1 MPQYVVDASV
11 AAKWYFEE
19 EHSAEAARLLAEDD
33 FELLAPDFIR
43 LEVAAV
49 AWKRVIRNEIT
60 PEKAEEIVGEVAKV
74 PIDLVPTVD
83 LVASALHTALQ
94 VRRSVYDSVYLTYA
108 VQAGALLLTGD
119 RKFYDAIKA
128 GELAA
133 HIAWIGDLAQ

>member
-1 MPQYVVDASV
+1 MPRYVVDASV

-19 EHSAEAARLLAEDD
+19 EHSTEAARLLAQDD
-33 FELLAPDFIR
+33 VELLAPDFIR
-43 LEVAAV
+43 IEVAAV

-60 PEKAEEIVGEVAKV
+60 AEKAEEIVDELGRV

-83 LVASALHTALQ
+83 LVAAALQTALR

-108 VQAGALLLTGD
+108 VQAGAALLTGD
-119 RKFYDAIKA
+119 RKLYDAIKA

>member
-19 EHSAEAARLLAEDD
+19 EHSAEAARLLTDD
-33 FELLAPDFIR
+33 DVELLAPDFIR

-60 PEKAEEIVGEVAKV
+60 PAKAEEIAGELARA
-74 PIDLVPTVD
+74 PIDLAPSVD
-83 LVASALHTALQ
+83 LVAATLHTALP

-128 GELAA
+128 GELAP

>member
-19 EHSAEAARLLAEDD
+19 EHSAEAARLLAEDE
-33 FELLAPDFIR
+33 F
-43 LEVAAV
+43 
-49 AWKRVIRNEIT
+49 
-60 PEKAEEIVGEVAKV
+60 
-74 PIDLVPTVD
+74 DLVPTVD

-128 GELAA
+128 GELARP
-133 HIAWIGDLAQ
+133 IAWIGDLAP

>member
-19 EHSAEAARLLAEDD
+19 EHSAEAARLLAEED

-60 PEKAEEIVGEVAKV
+60 PEKAEEIMGEIGKV
-74 PIDLVPTVD
+74 PIGLAPAVD
-83 LVASALHTALQ
+83 LVSAALNTALK
-94 VRRSVYDSVYLTYA
+94 VRRSVYDSVYLTHA
-108 VQAGALLLTGD
+108 IQSGALLLTGD
-119 RKFYDAIKA
+119 RKLYDAIKA
-128 GELAA
+128 GDLAA